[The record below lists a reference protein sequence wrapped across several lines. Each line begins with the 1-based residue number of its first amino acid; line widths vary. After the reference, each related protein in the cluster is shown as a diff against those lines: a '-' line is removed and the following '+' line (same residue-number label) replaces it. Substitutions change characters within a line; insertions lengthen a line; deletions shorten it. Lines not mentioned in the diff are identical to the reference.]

1 MNRFYI
7 IILFFIQAMACSIY
21 LNGQTEAAR
30 QWMATENGNTSS
42 EEDSRLVIASS
53 LGTIYVVG
61 SSNNGSF
68 VYVSKY
74 SSTGVIQSSFNYS
87 RIGYKFILP
96 KSLQLDASDNLII
109 SGEVSNTSSLN
120 SRILPNSKAFTV
132 KFNTA
137 SGANTT
143 AYELDFSP
151 NNSTSQLIVIGS
163 KISFGSLYVAGYYSD
178 SIWVGKINMNTGV
191 LAYAKTY
198 KKYTQTTSTN
208 NFTFSKFRIYDF
220 TIDNNKNIY
229 LVGQVKSSA
238 VPIGGGPAVLKID
251 GCVIK
256 VDSNLNSLPFGSLSP
271 DIYLVD
277 GTAADSPNTSL
288 DLVRKVVVDNSNNIY
303 FAAEI
308 NDSATFNKI
317 RVFRINSS
325 GSSTGWVAGGT
336 LVLNPL
342 GFTTFYKS
350 TGEVK
355 GLIKSGSNI
364 YVNFVKPYFHK
375 TLAQKNDLGIAEA
388 VGMMQINA
396 NNGTP
401 GNQIVEPTLTTTGGP
416 PFFFTAKNYNLS
428 APLYNVLSTNVFM
441 IYTSFRT
448 TISGFFSIKDEY
460 RIHIVKYTTPF
471 SANNR
476 TNQTLKNPNDSTQVY
491 ANNDGIIDNNDNP
504 VVVGK
509 GFFNAPRG
517 EDGLL
522 LINNPIQ
529 PFFFNQVL
537 KGVNEGKKM
546 LFVGNNPVVV
556 GEKNDISTRKDLY
569 FAKYNPST
577 GAPTSVVMDGFLN
590 NDNYLDATNSSANVY
605 SLANDAAFNTSYY
618 MFRTDMNASNT
629 NLGTISS
636 NTIRFNPKFIK
647 YHISTSG
654 NLYVSGNGFGGDLAI
669 AKYSTIGTLLDTVPQ
684 FTGGAFSSSNR
695 IRLDQIIYDGGFA
708 YGLFQHN
715 NNGNYEPVLER
726 IRLDSMEFSA
736 WDASMTYLN
745 NLENIYFYDLQLDS
759 AKTKLIYLASGIDAN
774 FDEKRIIAC
783 KDKSNLVNVWKED
796 IFPAL
801 GTQFVGN
808 SYLFFDKFTDNPYS
822 VTLLSNN
829 KIYLEEYALSSGSV
843 VSSDAYSITSTIS
856 NEITDVKFDRSRSIL
871 FVAVVGKNKL
881 SGLFSSKVYAINTQ
895 TKQIVW
901 IYNKNEPDAII
912 NSINIAPNA
921 SGRIYITGSQKTTAG
936 AIGTDLFTEK
946 LCDIARPILSTTN
959 NLTICANAIAPIS
972 ATNYTS
978 NLLWSNG
985 ATTSS
990 IVPANVPGPTNYY
1003 TTYTSPIDGCF
1014 KNSDTIAVTIKGPIN
1029 KEICFASFDKNQNK
1043 ILVYFD
1049 AYASAGADS
1058 VIIYRDFGANN
1069 FQRVGAVTAD
1079 STWWQDNTL
1088 GTTITQALAYKIQ
1101 IKDTCGQLGALS
1113 FFHKPVF
1120 VTSFPNVVAGA
1131 NTMNFEIY
1139 QRQSFPSGLP
1149 NKYFNLMGQN
1159 ALTGAWDSVA
1169 TIAAPTTPT
1178 QTSFQI
1184 VFTPSS
1190 QQLSTY
1196 GSDYRID
1203 AKLDTGEFKC
1213 TIANYAAKGIMQQAK
1228 ATKGGPS
1235 HSNLRII
1242 SIGIPE
1248 VFQSAS
1254 IITYPNPSADGVFTV
1269 SSSSNE
1275 ALTYEILNTSGQVV
1289 LEGKFNGQAQI
1300 NLQTAS
1306 AGVYV
1311 LVISDGK
1318 HKTRQQI
1325 VK

>member
-1 MNRFYI
+1 MKQFYKHV
-7 IILFFIQAMACSIY
+7 FY
-21 LNGQTEAAR
+21 LVLAFLANISLNAQDEASR
-30 QWMATENGNTSS
+30 QWLATENGSTSS
-42 EEDSRLVIASS
+42 EEDAKLVIATS
-53 LGTIYVVG
+53 LGSIYVVG

-68 VYVSKY
+68 IYVSKY
-74 SSTGVIQSSFNYS
+74 SSTGIIQSSFNYS
-87 RIGYKFILP
+87 RSGYKFILP
-96 KSLQLDASDNLII
+96 RSLQLDASDNLII
-109 SGEVSNTSSLN
+109 SGEVSNTFTLV

-132 KFNTA
+132 KFNTG

-143 AYELDFSP
+143 AYELDYSP
-151 NNSTSQLIVIGS
+151 NNSTSPLAVIGT
-163 KISFGSLYVAGYYSD
+163 KISFGSLYVAGFYND
-178 SIWVGKINMNTGV
+178 SIWVGKINVNTGV

-198 KKYTQTTSTN
+198 KKYAQTTSTN
-208 NFTFSKFRIYDF
+208 NYTFSKFKIYDF
-220 TIDNNKNIY
+220 AIDNNKNIY
-229 LVGQVKSSA
+229 LVGQVRSSV
-238 VPIGGGPAVLKID
+238 VPIAGGPAVVKID
-251 GCVIK
+251 GSVIK
-256 VDSNLNSLPFGSLSP
+256 VDSNLNSLPFGGLSP

-277 GTAADSPNTSL
+277 GSAADSPTSSV

-303 FAAEI
+303 FAAEM

-325 GSSTGWVAGGT
+325 GSTTGWVAGGT

-355 GLIKSGSNI
+355 GLIKSGSFI

-396 NNGTP
+396 SNGNP
-401 GNQIVEPTLTTTGGP
+401 GNQIVEPTLTTAGGP

-428 APLYNVLSTNVFM
+428 APLYNVLSTNIYMV
-441 IYTSFRT
+441 YTSFRT
-448 TISGFFSIKDEY
+448 TISGFLSIKDES

-491 ANNDGIIDNNDNP
+491 VSNDGIIDNNDNP

-522 LINNPIQ
+522 LMNNPTQ

-537 KGVNEGKKM
+537 KGVNEGRKM

-569 FAKYNPST
+569 FAKYNPAN

-590 NDNYLDATNSSANVY
+590 NDNYVDATNSSANVY
-605 SLANDAAFNTSYY
+605 SLANDAAYNTSYY
-618 MFRTDMNASNT
+618 MFKTDMNASNT

-636 NTIRFNPKFIK
+636 NNIRFNPKFIK

-654 NLYVSGNGFGGDLAI
+654 NLYVSGNGFGGNISI
-669 AKYSTIGTLLDTVPQ
+669 AKYSTTGTLLDTVPQ
-684 FTGGAFSSSNR
+684 FTGVTYSSANR

-708 YGLFQHN
+708 YGLYQHS
-715 NNGNYEPVLER
+715 NNGNYEPALEK

-736 WDASMTYLN
+736 WDVSMTYLN
-745 NLENIYFYDLQLDS
+745 NLENTYFYDLQLDS
-759 AKTKLIYLASGIDAN
+759 AKSKLIYLASGVDIN
-774 FDEKRIIAC
+774 YDEKRIIAC
-783 KDKSNLVNVWKED
+783 KNKSNLANVWKED
-796 IFPAL
+796 IFPAN

-808 SYLFFDKFTDNPYS
+808 SYLFFDKFTDDPYS
-822 VTLLSNN
+822 VTMLSNN

-871 FVAVVGKNKL
+871 FVAVVGKNK
-881 SGLFSSKVYAINTQ
+881 SNGLFSSKIYAINTQ

-901 IYNKNEPDAII
+901 IYNKNEADAII

-921 SGRIYITGSQKTTAG
+921 SGRIYITGSQKTAAG

-946 LCDIARPILSTTN
+946 LCDFARPTLSTTS

-972 ATNYTS
+972 AINYSS
-978 NLLWSNG
+978 NLLWSSG
-985 ATTSS
+985 ATTPS

-1003 TTYTSPIDGCF
+1003 TTYTNPLDGCF
-1014 KNSDTIAVTIKGPIN
+1014 KNSDTIAVTIKAPIN
-1029 KEICFASFDKNQNK
+1029 KEICFTSFDKNQNK

-1049 AYASAGADS
+1049 AFASAGADS
-1058 VIIYRDFGANN
+1058 VIIYRDLGANN
-1069 FQRVGAVTAD
+1069 FQRVGSVTAD

-1088 GTTITQALAYKIQ
+1088 GTTISQALAYKIQ

-1113 FFHKPVF
+1113 LFHKPVF
-1120 VTSFPNVVAGA
+1120 VTAFPNVIAGA

-1139 QRQSFPSGLP
+1139 QRQAFVGLP

-1169 TIAAPTTPT
+1169 TIAAPTSPT

-1184 VFTPSS
+1184 VFTPSN
-1190 QQLSTY
+1190 QQLTTY

-1203 AKLDTGEFKC
+1203 AKLDTGAFKC

-1228 ATKGGPS
+1228 ATQGGPS
-1235 HSNLRII
+1235 HSNLRTSNSGVSEVLEYT
-1242 SIGIPE
+1242 SIL
-1248 VFQSAS
+1248 
-1254 IITYPNPSADGVFTV
+1254 TYPNPSSEGLFNV
-1269 SSSSNE
+1269 STNTQKKLS
-1275 ALTYEILNTSGQVV
+1275 YEILNTSGQVI
-1289 LEGKFNGQAQI
+1289 LSGQFASQTQI
-1300 NLQTAS
+1300 DLRSAS
-1306 AGVYV
+1306 AGVYM
-1311 LVISDGK
+1311 LVISDGAR
-1318 HKTRQQI
+1318 KTRQQI
-1325 VK
+1325 IK